1 MHAMLQSHEVANLMK
16 SFLNKRIRLKT
27 DIKEGST
34 LGRATQNQSDLGI
47 E

>member
-1 MHAMLQSHEVANLMK
+1 MK
-16 SFLNKRIRLKT
+16 SFLNKRIRLKI

-34 LGRATQNQSDLGI
+34 LGKATQNQSDLGI

>member
-1 MHAMLQSHEVANLMK
+1 MHAMLQSHEVASLMK

-34 LGRATQNQSDLGI
+34 LGKATQNQSDLGI